1 MGRPVDDA
9 RHLFSVPALLRT
21 LRFAVTPV
29 LLAVLAVGVVSIA
42 LSANAEEDP
51 GPVPS
56 QAGTGVPFETLRH
69 LLIVKVAIN
78 GSEDEYN
85 FAVDTG
91 ALTFVDKNVAGKL
104 LLKQKGMM
112 AKIDS
117 LNVSGFMIHNVF
129 CFTNFDFGR
138 FEVLGAPIHGLIG
151 SNLMERYR
159 MTFDFK
165 SQYIAFSSDTTS
177 MEPADSAMFFTFR
190 NHPVNSAPLVRF
202 EVGGRG
208 LEGMIDTGQ
217 PYPLVLPLGDF
228 EEYRD
233 SLAMDFVK
241 SRGLM
246 EEWPMTKADHNYLAR
261 LESFEL
267 GSTSID
273 TVICLFGELPPPLS
287 MPLIGN
293 DFLSQFKIV
302 INYPRDEILLIPY
315 EDAKFK
321 SNFLSAGLRPDI
333 SEEGQVIVKGIWE
346 GSPAE
351 RSGVKPGDI
360 ILSFNSVKAT
370 PTNLIEL
377 INILEDDAVRSVS
390 IEILDAVEGSTR
402 EVSLNKALLF

>member
-78 GSEDEYN
+78 GSEDEYD
-85 FAVDTG
+85 FAVDIG

-190 NHPVNSAPLVRF
+190 NHPVN
-202 EVGGRG
+202 
-208 LEGMIDTGQ
+208 
-217 PYPLVLPLGDF
+217 PLVLPLGDF